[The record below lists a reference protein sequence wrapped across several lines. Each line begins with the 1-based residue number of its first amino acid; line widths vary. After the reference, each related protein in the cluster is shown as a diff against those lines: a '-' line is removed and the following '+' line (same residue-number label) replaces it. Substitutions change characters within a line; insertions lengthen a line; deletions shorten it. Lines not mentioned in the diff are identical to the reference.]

1 MIKSEEIIAGLQA
14 IVNNNVLIA
23 TLRHFAIY
31 GLIISLLFNWNP
43 SNKMMAILFCLD
55 VKSHYCLF
63 HRFSLQICYHILN
76 FSPFINHQIDN
87 QFNLIHKHMNRLIPM
102 AFLFIC
108 LFTGCASQNG
118 KNDEIFII
126 PIADYIS
133 RPYEIKCSQFIDDF
147 EYIQLE
153 TNEKCLIPDGFKALI
168 LKNHILV
175 YGVKYCYT
183 FDRKTGKF
191 LYEIS
196 KYGRGPNEYQS
207 SLIAY
212 NYSDS
217 LIYSLGW
224 NGNSLVFDLNGNF
237 RGEFPLPSS
246 VRGMENPSFINRYS
260 YLKDSILVGYYP
272 NILGIETKLL
282 ATFNQ
287 KGEQIKVFPN
297 RNVFP
302 KRPLKMM
309 DLTDAHFYHAAGDTY
324 FKERSV
330 DTVFKVNAESLI
342 PHIIFET
349 GKFSVP
355 YEYKWWTLE
364 ERKNV
369 NFIFINEIL
378 ENSKWLFVLAAKESV
393 DYFALYNKPEQ
404 QLIVTKKGDGIPN
417 DVDDFIPFNPQFM
430 DVDGNFVEFVNASK
444 ISTWFRDNPSKTS
457 DKTEALRNLEIT
469 RNPVIMTGK
478 SKTR

>member
-1 MIKSEEIIAGLQA
+1 
-14 IVNNNVLIA
+14 
-23 TLRHFAIY
+23 
-31 GLIISLLFNWNP
+31 
-43 SNKMMAILFCLD
+43 
-55 VKSHYCLF
+55 
-63 HRFSLQICYHILN
+63 
-76 FSPFINHQIDN
+76 
-87 QFNLIHKHMNRLIPM
+87 MNRLIPI
-102 AFLFIC
+102 AFLSFC
-108 LFTGCASQNG
+108 LLISCTFQDG

-126 PIADYIS
+126 PIAETIS
-133 RPYEIKCSQFIDDF
+133 NPGDIKCSQFIDHF

-175 YGVKYCYT
+175 YGVKYCYA
-183 FDRKTGKF
+183 FDRRTGKF

-196 KYGRGPNEYQS
+196 KYGRGPKEYQS
-207 SLIAY
+207 SIIAY

-224 NGNSLVFDLNGNF
+224 NQNSLVFDLNGSF
-237 RGEFPLPSS
+237 LGEFPLPSS
-246 VRGMENPSFINRYS
+246 VRGMENPSFILSYS

-302 KRPLKMM
+302 KRPLTMLDLM
-309 DLTDAHFYHAAGDTY
+309 DAEFYHVNSDTY
-324 FKERSV
+324 FKEKSV

-355 YEYKWWTLE
+355 YEYKWWPPE
-364 ERKNV
+364 KRKNV
-369 NFIFINEIL
+369 NFIFVNKIL
-378 ENSKWLFVLAAKESV
+378 ENSNWIYVLAAKESV
-393 DYFALYNKPEQ
+393 DYFALFNKPGQ
-404 QLIVTKKGDGIPN
+404 QLTVTKKGDGIPN
-417 DVDDFIPFNPQFM
+417 DIDDFVPFNPQFM
-430 DVDGNFVEFVNASK
+430 DVDGNLVEFVNASK
-444 ISTWFRDNPSKTS
+444 VSNWFRDNPSKIS
-457 DKTEALRNLEIT
+457 DKTKVLRNVEIT
-469 RNPVIMTGK
+469 QNPVIMTGK